1 MKNSMKIA
9 IIGASATII
18 ASFIAVFNYNAGNG
32 DNESNIQNQQNE
44 NSVNVYVD
52 NNIYTEADD
61 SELSNDPLL
70 DEYVTETYDINDL
83 ETASSVEIKVRNN
96 SKNNPV
102 WNDTVDINVGDQIE
116 FQIEYKNTSGYTQND
131 IVVLDTL
138 AENVKYV
145 EGTAKKHDANNPNG
159 VKINPDELF
168 SSNGLNLGSFDP
180 GANSYI
186 NFTIEIIDVG
196 LTDGSRTLMNEFR
209 YVVGTEEYTI
219 SKNYAY
225 VRIGGWGPGRPTYT
239 MKNHAD
245 HSVFNSITD
254 NAAVGD
260 ERDFVR
266 ITEINSGEPY
276 SSEII
281 IEPNKRYSVY
291 IYFHNNASSTYNDT
305 EHDYVGIA
313 RDVRLS
319 SGFPGSLVSGERG
332 VVYGRITSSNTDPEA
347 IWDSAYITAKE
358 DVTLHY
364 VTSSARIYN
373 GWGANGA
380 GLSTNLFSNNG
391 TFIGLNDLDGFIPG
405 CDEYSGCVI
414 YTITTKPME
423 EQ

>member
-219 SKNYAY
+219 SKIM
-225 VRIGGWGPGRPTYT
+225 R
-239 MKNHAD
+239 M
-245 HSVFNSITD
+245 
-254 NAAVGD
+254 
-260 ERDFVR
+260 
-266 ITEINSGEPY
+266 
-276 SSEII
+276 
-281 IEPNKRYSVY
+281 
-291 IYFHNNASSTYNDT
+291 
-305 EHDYVGIA
+305 
-313 RDVRLS
+313 
-319 SGFPGSLVSGERG
+319 
-332 VVYGRITSSNTDPEA
+332 
-347 IWDSAYITAKE
+347 
-358 DVTLHY
+358 
-364 VTSSARIYN
+364 
-373 GWGANGA
+373 
-380 GLSTNLFSNNG
+380 
-391 TFIGLNDLDGFIPG
+391 
-405 CDEYSGCVI
+405 
-414 YTITTKPME
+414 
-423 EQ
+423 

>member
-18 ASFIAVFNYNAGNG
+18 ASFVAVFNYNAGNG

-52 NNIYTEADD
+52 KNIYTEADD

-219 SKNYAY
+219 SKIM
-225 VRIGGWGPGRPTYT
+225 R
-239 MKNHAD
+239 M
-245 HSVFNSITD
+245 
-254 NAAVGD
+254 
-260 ERDFVR
+260 
-266 ITEINSGEPY
+266 
-276 SSEII
+276 
-281 IEPNKRYSVY
+281 
-291 IYFHNNASSTYNDT
+291 
-305 EHDYVGIA
+305 
-313 RDVRLS
+313 
-319 SGFPGSLVSGERG
+319 
-332 VVYGRITSSNTDPEA
+332 
-347 IWDSAYITAKE
+347 
-358 DVTLHY
+358 
-364 VTSSARIYN
+364 
-373 GWGANGA
+373 
-380 GLSTNLFSNNG
+380 
-391 TFIGLNDLDGFIPG
+391 
-405 CDEYSGCVI
+405 
-414 YTITTKPME
+414 
-423 EQ
+423 